1 MRILCICSWLLSIFL
16 VCITVTLSVVG
27 LPGVFVHPHTSSYC
41 LSTCLSVTLIL
52 TCTGVSAHAH
62 KNWGSE
68 YEGQAIFARSLALL
82 FMVLSIVMVIYAA
95 NNFRRRGDMLQ
106 YALNALSCFRPCE
119 WFFGRLRA
127 DRLSRNK
134 LNTTYFT

>member
-1 MRILCICSWLLSIFL
+1 M
-16 VCITVTLSVVG
+16 
-27 LPGVFVHPHTSSYC
+27 
-41 LSTCLSVTLIL
+41 
-52 TCTGVSAHAH
+52 SAHAH

-106 YALNALSCFRPCE
+106 YAPKTFSGVLDCVGALKQIAC
-119 WFFGRLRA
+119 
-127 DRLSRNK
+127 
-134 LNTTYFT
+134 